1 MPTGKQRQDWEDLA
15 VLDPYWAIL
24 SETSRRFARADRDS
38 FRESGRGA
46 IDTILRD
53 GAAFGLPLARR
64 DALDFG
70 CGAGRLTRALSP
82 HFARCLGLDISE
94 TMIAEASQMAEDS
107 PNCEFIVHDSSNLAM
122 FETNSFDLVVCQI
135 VLQHIPARDAKAG
148 YITEFLRVLRPE
160 GLLAL
165 QLPSWIPARHRIQLR
180 PRLYGFLRRAGV
192 SRAMLYQRLHLHP
205 IRMSFMD
212 RASVV
217 RLISA
222 AGGRTLDIRDH
233 TVAGGAVS
241 TDYLVTKNV

>member
-1 MPTGKQRQDWEDLA
+1 M
-15 VLDPYWAIL
+15 
-24 SETSRRFARADRDS
+24 
-38 FRESGRGA
+38 
-46 IDTILRD
+46 
-53 GAAFGLPLARR
+53 
-64 DALDFG
+64 
-70 CGAGRLTRALSP
+70 
-82 HFARCLGLDISE
+82 
-94 TMIAEASQMAEDS
+94 MIAEARQMATDS
-107 PNCEFIVHDSSNLAM
+107 QNCDFMVHDSSSLAM

-135 VLQHIPARDAKAG
+135 VLQHIPGRDAKAG

-192 SRAMLYQRLHLHP
+192 SRAMLYQRLRLHP

-233 TVAGGAVS
+233 TVAGGVVS